1 MLSKLLC
8 MIFLIMT
15 MSTNV
20 VHYHYHYDQ
29 DTTSR
34 HNSHKNLDACFDACM
49 YNHVDVSSCMSG
61 CVVKYN
67 L

>member
-20 VHYHYHYDQ
+20 IHYHYHYDQ

-34 HNSHKNLDACFDACM
+34 HINHKNLEDCAHLCADYHA
-49 YNHVDVSSCMSG
+49 
-61 CVVKYN
+61 N
-67 L
+67 LEIC